1 MLLKWH
7 LDFNW
12 SGLNWLFR
20 EAFGFICRDQ
30 ATTGFLGYIFKFA
43 ITSSIIFLQ
52 RKPYDQVIPRVIT
65 GAQTLEWWR
74 ISWCAWKPPSRR
86 PTRRRGPTRQQ
97 GESLLCMIV
106 WSNARTA
113 PWSVGKP
120 WDFLFV
126 CFSKVWFNS
135 LCSDLEG
142 LVPAKAQSLLLKKIE
157 GLEQVMNKR
166 IGSIK
171 TSWHQEERESILA
184 KMQGA
189 ETPDIDEQNQVAV
202 ESDNDFFSST
212 DLLDCF
218 LTICSWTGPDDAAQ
232 SVLWGENNN
241 FSQCMKKMIQ

>member
-52 RKPYDQVIPRVIT
+52 RKPHDQFIPRVIT

-86 PTRRRGPTRQQ
+86 PTRRR

-157 GLEQVMNKR
+157 GLEQVMNKKINWNKLTSGGAGEYTCQDAR
-166 IGSIK
+166 SRNTRHWRAKSGSSEIRQWLFFLNRSFRLLFDHMFLDRS
-171 TSWHQEERESILA
+171 SWCCSKCPVRW
-184 KMQGA
+184 
-189 ETPDIDEQNQVAV
+189 EQQ
-202 ESDNDFFSST
+202 F
-212 DLLDCF
+212 
-218 LTICSWTGPDDAAQ
+218 
-232 SVLWGENNN
+232 
-241 FSQCMKKMIQ
+241 